1 MSLNLSYLFSV
12 AVVLVVVMVACVASW
27 ENLCVQSLTKVILVL
42 VIYILIYL
50 AIGKFLAIMFLIS
63 KNIYSRCLSYCV

>member
-27 ENLCVQSLTKVILVL
+27 ENLCVQSLIKVILVL
-42 VIYILIYL
+42 VIYVLIYL